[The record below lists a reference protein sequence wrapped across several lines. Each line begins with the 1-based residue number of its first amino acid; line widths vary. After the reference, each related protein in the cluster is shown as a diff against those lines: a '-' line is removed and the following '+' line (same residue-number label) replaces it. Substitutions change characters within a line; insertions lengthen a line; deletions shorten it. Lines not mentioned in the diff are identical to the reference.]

1 MDGHQFL
8 RQRPALAASRR
19 SALSALLA
27 IPAAIPL
34 TTVVAKKKRCAPCKR
49 RKKGKCKKNKPDGT
63 ACPQGACQRGRCL
76 PVTRAFTSPG
86 AFTFAAP
93 RAGTVTID
101 AFGAGGG
108 QGGAGGTG

>member
-63 ACPQGACQRGRCL
+63 ACPQGACQRACSRMAS
-76 PVTRAFTSPG
+76 TR
-86 AFTFAAP
+86 FASA
-93 RAGTVTID
+93 RSWLEGVM
-101 AFGAGGG
+101 
-108 QGGAGGTG
+108 GTGQDA